1 MGSSSSKLSGDEE
14 TVGSGVTLAP
24 ELEGTFNRFDT
35 TSNNADS
42 SKTTLFFLIHTPH
55 IADIVRDFH
64 SKVLQE
70 EWNKFGSSVIIR
82 RNERLQELEQ
92 ATAQYQHQRHLASIS
107 RQQRMEALDTSI
119 DEMQANITD
128 LLVES
133 EYDADKL
140 IQKYGHWINAE
151 IDDPNRESKPLPCLG
166 ERAHWIDCQKKY
178 AVDSRPC
185 NFYVS
190 ALEQCVQRA
199 LFGPS
204 SSSPSDK

>member
-1 MGSSSSKLSGDEE
+1 M
-14 TVGSGVTLAP
+14 P
-24 ELEGTFNRFDT
+24 Q
-35 TSNNADS
+35 
-42 SKTTLFFLIHTPH
+42 
-55 IADIVRDFH
+55 IADILRDFQ
-64 SKVLQE
+64 SKILQE
-70 EWNKFGSSVIIR
+70 EWNKFGTSVIIR

-107 RQQRMEALDTSI
+107 RQQRMEVLNTSI
-119 DEMQANITD
+119 DEAQANIAD
-128 LLVES
+128 LLAAN

-199 LFGPS
+199 LFGLS
-204 SSSPSDK
+204 SSSPSDKQSSK

>member
-1 MGSSSSKLSGDEE
+1 MKQQSDRASLYPLNSKVRSHANENIVNLHKS
-14 TVGSGVTLAP
+14 
-24 ELEGTFNRFDT
+24 T
-35 TSNNADS
+35 TRSTDS
-42 SKTTLFFLIHTPH
+42 SWHIFPNLPST
-55 IADIVRDFH
+55 IADIVRDFQ
-64 SKVLQE
+64 SKILQE
-70 EWNKFGSSVIIR
+70 EWNKFGTSVIIR

-92 ATAQYQHQRHLASIS
+92 ATAQYQQQRHLASIS

-119 DEMQANITD
+119 DEKQANITD
-128 LLVES
+128 LLVAN

-140 IQKYGHWINAE
+140 MQKYGHWIDAE
-151 IDDPNRESKPLPCLG
+151 IDDPNRDSKPLPCLG
-166 ERAHWIDCQKKY
+166 ERAHWIDCQNKY

-204 SSSPSDK
+204 SSEKTSSEEKL

>member
-1 MGSSSSKLSGDEE
+1 M
-14 TVGSGVTLAP
+14 
-24 ELEGTFNRFDT
+24 
-35 TSNNADS
+35 
-42 SKTTLFFLIHTPH
+42 
-55 IADIVRDFH
+55 RDFQ

-70 EWNKFGSSVIIR
+70 EWNKFGTSVIMR
-82 RNERLQELEQ
+82 RNQRLQELEQ
-92 ATAQYQHQRHLASIS
+92 ATAQYQHRRHLASIS
-107 RQQRMEALDTSI
+107 RQQRMEALDASI

-128 LLVES
+128 SLVAN

-140 IQKYGHWINAE
+140 IQKYGHWIHAE

-204 SSSPSDK
+204 SSSLSDKDSNK

>member
-1 MGSSSSKLSGDEE
+1 MKQQSDRASLYPLNSKVRSH
-14 TVGSGVTLAP
+14 
-24 ELEGTFNRFDT
+24 
-35 TSNNADS
+35 SNENIMNLHLQRDPL
-42 SKTTLFFLIHTPH
+42 TLFH
-55 IADIVRDFH
+55 ISSWHIFPNQPSKIASIVRDFQ
-64 SKVLQE
+64 SKILRE
-70 EWNKFGSSVIIR
+70 EWNKFGTSVIIR

-92 ATAQYQHQRHLASIS
+92 ATAQYQQQRHLASIS

-128 LLVES
+128 LLVAN
-133 EYDADKL
+133 EYDANKL
-140 IQKYGHWINAE
+140 MQMYGHWIDAE
-151 IDDPNRESKPLPCLG
+151 IDDPNRDSKPLPCLG

-204 SSSPSDK
+204 FSEKKSSE